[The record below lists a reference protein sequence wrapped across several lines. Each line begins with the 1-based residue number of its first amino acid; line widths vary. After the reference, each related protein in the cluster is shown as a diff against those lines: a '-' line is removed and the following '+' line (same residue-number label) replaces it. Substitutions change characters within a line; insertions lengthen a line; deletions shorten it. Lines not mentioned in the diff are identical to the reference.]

1 MRQTILIALTLAAC
15 SSPEPE
21 PATTEPAAGGETTG
35 PTFSDDM
42 QMICN
47 APEVLADELAEATPE
62 SRARLLADHIADRIQ
77 TDEAREFI
85 GVFAG
90 IPADRRASM
99 LREAEGAPEPC
110 AMAELYD
117 AMTAEAGASASE
129 SAEGDAT
136 EEEPSV
142 EAGGISGGGRE
153 RSVLA
158 RVIRR
163 HINEVRYCYERQLV
177 QEPDLEGNL
186 VVRFTIQPDGSV
198 GAVDITSGMH
208 DAVDSC
214 VVGRIRTWNF
224 PAAEGITVVNYPFVF
239 QHSED

>member
-15 SSPEPE
+15 SSPEP
-21 PATTEPAAGGETTG
+21 ATTEPVAGGETTG
-35 PTFSDDM
+35 PTFADDI
-42 QMICN
+42 QMICD
-47 APEVLADELAEATPE
+47 APDALADELAEATPE

-117 AMTAEAGASASE
+117 AMTAEAASASE
-129 SAEGDAT
+129 SAEGEAT

-186 VVRFTIQPDGSV
+186 VVRFTIQPDGTV
-198 GAVDITSGMH
+198 GAVEITSGVH
-208 DAVDSC
+208 DEVDSC
-214 VVGRIRTWNF
+214 VVGRIRAWTF